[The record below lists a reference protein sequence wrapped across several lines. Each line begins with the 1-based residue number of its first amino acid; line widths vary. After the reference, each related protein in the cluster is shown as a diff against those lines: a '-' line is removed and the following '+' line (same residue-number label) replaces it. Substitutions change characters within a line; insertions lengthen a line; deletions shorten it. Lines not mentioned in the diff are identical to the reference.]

1 LIDWRAEIGIE
12 PEWRES
18 PLDLKHGR
26 GRGEGSQASCT
37 VNNMM
42 SAQATRSRLADAALR
57 ALLNGEI
64 PSKRTC
70 APTMSSAAFAK
81 HWPPA
86 LADALRF
93 VDAARLDELA
103 NLGDSRY
110 AALRQ
115 GAADESDRRLGERM
129 LAEERI
135 EDRIEETV
143 SVRKL

>member
-1 LIDWRAEIGIE
+1 
-12 PEWRES
+12 
-18 PLDLKHGR
+18 
-26 GRGEGSQASCT
+26 
-37 VNNMM
+37 MM

-86 LADALRF
+86 LSDALRF
-93 VDAARLDELA
+93 VDATRLDELA
-103 NLGDSRY
+103 NLTDSRY
-110 AALRQ
+110 AVLRQ
-115 GAADESDRRLGERM
+115 AAADECDRRLGERM
-129 LAEERI
+129 LAEERL
-135 EDRIEETV
+135 EETV